1 MHGMNDGHGL
11 GSALVDLTVKVM
23 PMLNIPVRRI
33 AVSLALMA
41 AAAWGPG
48 AMAAYPERPI
58 KIIVA
63 FPPGS
68 STDIVARSLSQ
79 PLAEALGQAVV
90 IENRPGAGGNIGTVA
105 VARSAADGY
114 TVLMHSV
121 AYSVNP
127 SLYSKAGYEVGKEL
141 VGVAM
146 AAVSPNIL
154 YVHPD
159 VKANTLP
166 ELLALARTER
176 LAYAS
181 SGNGTTTHLGAEL
194 LFRNLA
200 KVEITHAPYAPASAA
215 TAVVSGQVPVG
226 STSIPPVVQLAKAG
240 KVRAI
245 AVTSL
250 KRSGAL
256 PQVPTVAEL
265 GYPGFEANTWFAMMA
280 PQGTPTEVLD
290 RLNTEINKILQ
301 NKAIHEGFAAQSL
314 EAVRMDRSTLD
325 SYLAAEA
332 RKWATVV
339 QQTGAKVD

>member
-1 MHGMNDGHGL
+1 MVSSFLRRLVVCVCVL
-11 GSALVDLTVKVM
+11 GGV
-23 PMLNIPVRRI
+23 
-33 AVSLALMA
+33 LATQA
-41 AAAWGPG
+41 GW
-48 AMAAYPERPI
+48 AAYPERPI
-58 KIIVA
+58 KIVVA

-68 STDIVARSLSQ
+68 STDIVARALSQ
-79 PLAEALGQAVV
+79 PLAEALGQPVV

-114 TVLMHSV
+114 TLLMHSV

-127 SLYSKAGYEVGKEL
+127 SLYSKAGYEVGKDL
-141 VGVAM
+141 TGVAM

-154 YVHPD
+154 FVHPS
-159 VKANTLP
+159 VKANDLS
-166 ELLALARTER
+166 ELLALARTDK

-194 LFRNLA
+194 LFRTLA
-200 KVEITHAPYAPASAA
+200 KVDITHAPFAPASAA

-240 KVRAI
+240 KVRPI

-265 GYPGFEANTWFAMMA
+265 GYPGFEANTWFAMLA
-280 PQGTPTEVLD
+280 PTGTPAEVLE
-290 RLNTEINKILQ
+290 RLNSEVNRILANKGLV
-301 NKAIHEGFAAQSL
+301 EGFAAQSL
-314 EAVRMDRSTLD
+314 ETVRMDRPALD

-332 RKWATVV
+332 RKWAGVV

>member
-1 MHGMNDGHGL
+1 MQISLLCRYALRAMLLAGL
-11 GSALVDLTVKVM
+11 GWSSSV
-23 PMLNIPVRRI
+23 
-33 AVSLALMA
+33 
-41 AAAWGPG
+41 W
-48 AMAAYPERPI
+48 AAYPERPI

-79 PLAEALGQAVV
+79 PLSEALGQAVV

-127 SLYSKAGYEVGKEL
+127 SLYSKAGYEVGKDL

-154 YVHPD
+154 YVHPT
-159 VKANTLP
+159 VKANDLA
-166 ELLALARTER
+166 ELLALARSEK

-200 KVEITHAPYAPASAA
+200 KVDITHAPYAPASAA

-240 KVRAI
+240 KVRPI

-265 GYPGFEANTWFAMMA
+265 GYPGFEANTWFAMLA
-280 PQGTPTEVLD
+280 PQGTPPEVLD

-301 NKAIHEGFAAQSL
+301 NKAINEGFAAQSL
-314 EAVRMDRSTLD
+314 EAVRMDRPTLD

-332 RKWATVV
+332 RKWASVV